1 MRFRAN
7 RWRVH
12 IRNTVRELVEQAKCG
27 VHIPGINGRRQ
38 SVLHVIIYRESLIR
52 ILDPND
58 RKNRTEDLFLLES
71 AARLDV
77 RENRG
82 SKEVALR
89 QLRGAVSADDELR
102 SLRLTYIDV
111 RFDFSKGGLINERAD
126 VSTLFAT
133 ITQLEGLRPILEHA
147 QELVV
152 HLFLNDQPA
161 RSRATLTGGA
171 EGAP

>member
-1 MRFRAN
+1 MRIRAN
-7 RWRVH
+7 VWRFH
-12 IRNTVRELVEQAKCG
+12 IRNTVIELVERAKCR
-27 VHIPGINGRRQ
+27 VHIPRINGRRQ
-38 SVLHVIIYRESLIR
+38 TVLDVIIYRESLIR

-89 QLRGAVSADDELR
+89 QFRGALSADDELR

-111 RFDFSKGGLINERAD
+111 RFDFSKGVLINERAD

-133 ITQLEGLRPILEHA
+133 ITQLERLRPILEHA
-147 QELVV
+147 DELVV
-152 HLFLNDQPA
+152 HFFLDDQPA
-161 RSRATLTGGA
+161 GSSATLTGGA